1 MDRLRALVLRLS
13 NADRVGGRA
22 QIVDGQTVV
31 LYDCMH
37 WSDACSEGVLA
48 HFPEARI
55 SVRACRQSLSGFA
68 VTVRCARNGGREL
81 AWSLVIGLVLACCA
95 YALVRP
101 PWWAAYA
108 RFLHI

>member
-1 MDRLRALVLRLS
+1 MERLRALVLRLS

-48 HFPEARI
+48 HHPEARI
-55 SVRACRQSLSGFA
+55 SIRACRQSLSGFT
-68 VTVRCARNGGREL
+68 VTFRCARNGRRET
-81 AWSLVIGLVLACCA
+81 AWYLVIGLVLACCG

-101 PWWAAYA
+101 PWWTAYA
-108 RFLHI
+108 RILHI